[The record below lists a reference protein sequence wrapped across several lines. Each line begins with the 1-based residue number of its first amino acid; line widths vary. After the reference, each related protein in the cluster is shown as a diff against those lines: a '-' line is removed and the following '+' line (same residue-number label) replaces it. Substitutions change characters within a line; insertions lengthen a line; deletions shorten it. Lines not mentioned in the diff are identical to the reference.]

1 MMSWVKLN
9 IRIPGVFFFFFLF
22 ERILKFSVA
31 ACIPKKPSP
40 NSFEFSHSEQHS
52 RLFWTRYSTFCRGE
66 KLPVSIPPS
75 YNLLGVH
82 CQGWMEVKLI
92 FPRFHVVDH
101 FFPYS
106 FKFFQLPVKNKQN
119 HGKTL
124 NSVQDFS
131 AIWFWI
137 SCLEQSIMSLSEWLH
152 LNHLDRWP
160 FGIVTSRAVAQKE

>member
-75 YNLLGVH
+75 YNLPRCTLSRLDGGKTYIPEISCCRSFFSLQFQVFSASGEE
-82 CQGWMEVKLI
+82 QTKSWENVKLGPGFLRYMI
-92 FPRFHVVDH
+92 LNIVSRTVHNVFVWVAAPE
-101 FFPYS
+101 S
-106 FKFFQLPVKNKQN
+106 F
-119 HGKTL
+119 
-124 NSVQDFS
+124 
-131 AIWFWI
+131 W
-137 SCLEQSIMSLSEWLH
+137 
-152 LNHLDRWP
+152 
-160 FGIVTSRAVAQKE
+160 